1 MGQNIGIVF
10 FSRVHTSVDERNG
23 EIRARVVLQPFV
35 IEEGLGIFHGFQT
48 NEAPLANIMD
58 LLAVQGQQLDRLY
71 CLVTPQCISSE
82 EWSGGED
89 RGLHVIDGDAS
100 TPYVSQFAF
109 WCARMKELR
118 PMLAD
123 VEIIPIPLK
132 YREDALVEDI
142 EGQIA
147 SLAARIKGDAGVS
160 CEWSDCHIY
169 ADITGGPRY
178 VNMMMTSVLQFLQY
192 DGMRVEKMIY
202 ADNRTLSRQSRI
214 YDVRAVGDIYKLV
227 AGADAF
233 VSYGSSRAIEEYF
246 CYDPD
251 TDEAETAIGSERKTV
266 LRAMRAFS
274 DAIQICQTKKIPST
288 LLTLSTALQAF
299 SEMSEEV
306 RMIED
311 RIFMQLIDT
320 IRAGYGE
327 LLDVPQSRAQHYAAI
342 IRWCVDKGLLQQA
355 MTLATEWIPVILIE
369 RQIVY
374 PTPALHSFAEAAV
387 GRMHPNWEQNFIINP
402 TDYQNRAY
410 EKRKAEAVKV
420 LKRAV
425 EEGRVPSDAPP
436 ILRTIQRVH
445 QLFLR
450 ILGNSN
456 RADAF
461 AKAPEEV
468 KEIYRLV
475 CDQLN
480 SSNRTT
486 AQWTIK
492 SLLYNRKARDTIC
505 GQICKKDG
513 IFVRRLLHM
522 DPPQT
527 EAGKTSKWA
536 TRRAEWDHMMHTQGL
551 VQTDTDVE
559 LMMDCLQAHFELREQ
574 RNQINHATEKNDK
587 SRKEVIALVSRCLAS
602 VDAAVASLHSG
613 KE

>member
-10 FSRVHTSVDERNG
+10 FSRVHTSVDERSG
-23 EIRARVVLQPFV
+23 AIRARVASQPFV
-35 IEEGLGIFHGFQT
+35 MEEGLGIFHGFQT

-58 LLAVQGQQLDRLY
+58 LLSAQGQQLDRLY

-100 TPYVSQFAF
+100 TSYVSQFAF

-118 PMLAD
+118 PMFAD

-147 SLAARIKGDAGVS
+147 SLAARIKGDAGVPR
-160 CEWSDCHIY
+160 EWHDCHIY

-251 TDEAETAIGSERKTV
+251 TDEAEMAIGSERRNV

-288 LLTLSTALQAF
+288 LLALSKALQAF
-299 SEMSEEV
+299 SEMSEEM
-306 RMIED
+306 RAIED

-355 MTLATEWIPVILIE
+355 MTLTTEWIPVILIE
-369 RQIVY
+369 WRIVY
-374 PTPALHSFAEAAV
+374 PTPELRSFAEAAV
-387 GRMHPNWEQNFIINP
+387 DRMHPNWEQNFIIKP
-402 TDYQNRAY
+402 TDYQNLVY
-410 EKRKAEAVKV
+410 ENRKAEAVSV

-425 EEGRVPSDAPP
+425 KEGSIPSDAPP

-445 QLFLR
+445 QLFPR
-450 ILGNSN
+450 ILGGSN

-468 KEIYRLV
+468 QEIYRLV

-480 SSNRTT
+480 TGKGKKGG
-486 AQWTIK
+486 WTIQ
-492 SLLYNRKARDTIC
+492 SLLHDRGAHNIIC
-505 GQICKKDG
+505 NQICKKDG

-527 EAGKTSKWA
+527 EAGKASKWA
-536 TRRAEWDHMMHTQGL
+536 ARRAEWEHMMHTQEL

-559 LMMDCLQAHFELREQ
+559 LMMDCVHAHFDLREQ
-574 RNQINHATEKNDK
+574 RNQINHATEKNDT

-602 VDAAVASLHSG
+602 VDAAMTPLHSG

>member
-10 FSRVHTSVDERNG
+10 FSRVHTSVDERSG
-23 EIRARVVLQPFV
+23 EIRARVVLHPFV
-35 IEEGLGIFHGFQT
+35 MEEGLGIFHGFQT

-100 TPYVSQFAF
+100 TSYVSQFAF

-160 CEWSDCHIY
+160 REWSDCHIY

-306 RMIED
+306 RTIED

-369 RQIVY
+369 WRIVY
-374 PTPALHSFAEAAV
+374 PTPALRSFAEAAV
-387 GRMHPNWEQNFIINP
+387 DRMHPNWEQNFIIKP
-402 TDYQNRAY
+402 TDYQNLVY
-410 EKRKAEAVKV
+410 ENRKAEVVSV

-425 EEGRVPSDAPP
+425 KEGSIPSDAPP

-445 QLFLR
+445 QLFPR
-450 ILGNSN
+450 ILGGSN

-468 KEIYRLV
+468 QEIYRLV

-480 SSNRTT
+480 AGNGKKGG
-486 AQWTIK
+486 WTIQ
-492 SLLYNRKARDTIC
+492 SLLYGGGARNTIC
-505 GQICKKDG
+505 DQICKKDG
-513 IFVRRLLHM
+513 IFVRRLLSM
-522 DPPQT
+522 DAPQT
-527 EAGKTSKWA
+527 EAGKASKWA
-536 TRRAEWDHMMHTQGL
+536 ARRAEWEHMMHTQGL
-551 VQTDTDVE
+551 VRTDTDVE
-559 LMMDCLQAHFELREQ
+559 LMMDCIQAHFDLREQ

-602 VDAAVASLHSG
+602 VDAAVVSLHSG

>member
-1 MGQNIGIVF
+1 MF
-10 FSRVHTSVDERNG
+10 
-23 EIRARVVLQPFV
+23 
-35 IEEGLGIFHGFQT
+35 
-48 NEAPLANIMD
+48 
-58 LLAVQGQQLDRLY
+58 
-71 CLVTPQCISSE
+71 
-82 EWSGGED
+82 
-89 RGLHVIDGDAS
+89 
-100 TPYVSQFAF
+100 
-109 WCARMKELR
+109 
-118 PMLAD
+118 AD

-147 SLAARIKGDAGVS
+147 SLAARIKGDAGVPR
-160 CEWSDCHIY
+160 EWHDCHIY

-251 TDEAETAIGSERKTV
+251 TDEAEMAIGSERRNV

-288 LLTLSTALQAF
+288 LLALSKALQAF
-299 SEMSEEV
+299 SEMSEEM
-306 RMIED
+306 RAIED

-369 RQIVY
+369 WRIVY
-374 PTPALHSFAEAAV
+374 PTPELRSFAEAAV
-387 GRMHPNWEQNFIINP
+387 DRMHPNWEQNFIIKP
-402 TDYQNRAY
+402 TDYQNLVY
-410 EKRKAEAVKV
+410 ENRKAEAVSV

-425 EEGRVPSDAPP
+425 KEGSIPSDAPP

-445 QLFLR
+445 QLFPR
-450 ILGNSN
+450 ILGGSN

-468 KEIYRLV
+468 QEIYRLV

-480 SSNRTT
+480 TGKGKKGG
-486 AQWTIK
+486 WTIQ
-492 SLLYNRKARDTIC
+492 SLLHDRGAHNIIC
-505 GQICKKDG
+505 NQICKKDG

-527 EAGKTSKWA
+527 EAGKASKWA
-536 TRRAEWDHMMHTQGL
+536 ARRAEWEHMMHTQEL

-559 LMMDCLQAHFELREQ
+559 LMMDCVHAHFDLREQ
-574 RNQINHATEKNDK
+574 RNQINHATEKNDT

-602 VDAAVASLHSG
+602 VDAAMTPLHSG

>member
-10 FSRVHTSVDERNG
+10 FSRVHTSVDERSG
-23 EIRARVVLQPFV
+23 AIRARVASQPFV
-35 IEEGLGIFHGFQT
+35 MEEGLGIFHGFQT

-58 LLAVQGQQLDRLY
+58 LLSAQGQQLDRLY

-100 TPYVSQFAF
+100 TSYVSQFAF

-118 PMLAD
+118 PMFAD

-147 SLAARIKGDAGVS
+147 SLAARIKGDAGVPR
-160 CEWSDCHIY
+160 EWHDCHIY

-251 TDEAETAIGSERKTV
+251 TDEAEMAIGSERRNV

-288 LLTLSTALQAF
+288 LLALSKALQAF
-299 SEMSEEV
+299 SEMSEEM
-306 RMIED
+306 RAIED

-355 MTLATEWIPVILIE
+355 MTLATEWIPAILIE
-369 RQIVY
+369 WRIVY
-374 PTPALHSFAEAAV
+374 PTPELRSFAEAAV
-387 GRMHPNWEQNFIINP
+387 DRMHPNWEQNFIIKP
-402 TDYQNRAY
+402 TDYQNLVY
-410 EKRKAEAVKV
+410 ENRKAEAVSV

-425 EEGRVPSDAPP
+425 KEGSIPSDAPP

-445 QLFLR
+445 QLFPR
-450 ILGNSN
+450 ILGGSN

-468 KEIYRLV
+468 QEIYRLV

-480 SSNRTT
+480 TGKGKKGG
-486 AQWTIK
+486 WTIQ
-492 SLLYNRKARDTIC
+492 SLLHDRGAHNIIC
-505 GQICKKDG
+505 NQICKKDG

-527 EAGKTSKWA
+527 EAGKASKWA
-536 TRRAEWDHMMHTQGL
+536 ARRAEWEHMMHTQEL

-559 LMMDCLQAHFELREQ
+559 LMMDCVHAHFDLREQ
-574 RNQINHATEKNDK
+574 RNQINHATEKNDT

-602 VDAAVASLHSG
+602 VDAAMTPLHSG

>member
-10 FSRVHTSVDERNG
+10 FSRVHTSVDERSG
-23 EIRARVVLQPFV
+23 AIRARVASQPFV
-35 IEEGLGIFHGFQT
+35 MEEGLGIFHGFQT

-58 LLAVQGQQLDRLY
+58 LLSAQGQQLDRLY

-100 TPYVSQFAF
+100 TSYVSQFAF

-118 PMLAD
+118 PMFAD

-147 SLAARIKGDAGVS
+147 SLAARIKGDAGVPR
-160 CEWSDCHIY
+160 EWHDCHIY

-251 TDEAETAIGSERKTV
+251 TDEAEMAIGSERRNV

-288 LLTLSTALQAF
+288 LLALSKALQAF
-299 SEMSEEV
+299 SEMSEEM
-306 RMIED
+306 RAIED

-369 RQIVY
+369 WRIVY
-374 PTPALHSFAEAAV
+374 PTPELRSFAEAAV
-387 GRMHPNWEQNFIINP
+387 DRMHPNWEQNFIIKP
-402 TDYQNRAY
+402 TDYQNLVY
-410 EKRKAEAVKV
+410 ENRKAEAVSV

-425 EEGRVPSDAPP
+425 KEGSIPSDAPP

-445 QLFLR
+445 QLFPR
-450 ILGNSN
+450 ILGGSN

-468 KEIYRLV
+468 QEIYRLV

-480 SSNRTT
+480 TGKGKKGG
-486 AQWTIK
+486 WTIQ
-492 SLLYNRKARDTIC
+492 SLLHDRGAHNIIC
-505 GQICKKDG
+505 NQICKKDG

-527 EAGKTSKWA
+527 EAGKASKWA
-536 TRRAEWDHMMHTQGL
+536 ARRAEWEHMMHTQEL

-559 LMMDCLQAHFELREQ
+559 LMMDCVHAHFDLREQ
-574 RNQINHATEKNDK
+574 RNQINHATEKNDT

-602 VDAAVASLHSG
+602 VDAAMTPLHSG

>member
-10 FSRVHTSVDERNG
+10 FSRVHTSVDERSG
-23 EIRARVVLQPFV
+23 AIRARVASQPFV
-35 IEEGLGIFHGFQT
+35 MEEGLGIFHGFQT

-58 LLAVQGQQLDRLY
+58 LLSAQGQQLDRLY

-100 TPYVSQFAF
+100 TSYVSQFAF

-118 PMLAD
+118 PMFAD

-147 SLAARIKGDAGVS
+147 SLAARIKGDAGVPR
-160 CEWSDCHIY
+160 EWHDCHIY

-233 VSYGSSRAIEEYF
+233 VSDGSSRAIEEYF

-251 TDEAETAIGSERKTV
+251 TDEAEMAIGSERRNV

-288 LLTLSTALQAF
+288 LLALSKALQAF
-299 SEMSEEV
+299 SEMSEEM
-306 RMIED
+306 RAIED

-369 RQIVY
+369 WRIVY
-374 PTPALHSFAEAAV
+374 PTPELRSFAEAAV
-387 GRMHPNWEQNFIINP
+387 DRMHPNWEQNFIIKP
-402 TDYQNRAY
+402 TDYQNLVY
-410 EKRKAEAVKV
+410 ENRKAEAVSV

-425 EEGRVPSDAPP
+425 KEGSIPSDAPP

-445 QLFLR
+445 QLFPR
-450 ILGNSN
+450 ILGGSN

-468 KEIYRLV
+468 QEIYRLV

-480 SSNRTT
+480 TGKGKKGG
-486 AQWTIK
+486 WTIQ
-492 SLLYNRKARDTIC
+492 SLLHDRGAHNIIC
-505 GQICKKDG
+505 NQICKKDG

-527 EAGKTSKWA
+527 EAGKASKWA
-536 TRRAEWDHMMHTQGL
+536 ARRAEWEHMMHTQEL

-559 LMMDCLQAHFELREQ
+559 LMMDCVHAHFDLREQ
-574 RNQINHATEKNDK
+574 RNQINHATEKNDT

-602 VDAAVASLHSG
+602 VDAAMTPLHSG

>member
-10 FSRVHTSVDERNG
+10 FSRVHTSVDERSG
-23 EIRARVVLQPFV
+23 VIRARVASQPFV
-35 IEEGLGIFHGFQT
+35 MEEGLGIFHGFQT

-58 LLAVQGQQLDRLY
+58 LLSAQGQQLDRLY

-118 PMLAD
+118 PMFAD

-147 SLAARIKGDAGVS
+147 SLAARVKGDAGVPH
-160 CEWSDCHIY
+160 EWSDCHIY

-251 TDEAETAIGSERKTV
+251 TEEAEMAIGSERRNV

-288 LLTLSTALQAF
+288 LLALNKALQAF
-299 SEMSEEV
+299 SEMSEEM
-306 RMIED
+306 RAIED

-369 RQIVY
+369 WRIVY
-374 PTPALHSFAEAAV
+374 PTPALRSFAEAAV
-387 GRMHPNWEQNFIINP
+387 DRMHPNWEQNFIIKP
-402 TDYQNRAY
+402 TDYRNLAY
-410 EKRKAEAVKV
+410 KNRKAEAVSV
-420 LKRAV
+420 SKRAV
-425 EEGRVPSDAPP
+425 KEGSIPSDAPP

-445 QLFLR
+445 QLFPC
-450 ILGNSN
+450 ILDGSN

-468 KEIYRLV
+468 QEIYRLV

-480 SSNRTT
+480 AGNGKKGG
-486 AQWTIK
+486 WTIQ
-492 SLLYNRKARDTIC
+492 SLLHDGGARNTIC
-505 GQICKKDG
+505 AQICKKDG

-527 EAGKTSKWA
+527 EAGKASKWA
-536 TRRAEWDHMMHTQGL
+536 ACRAEWDHMMHTQRL
-551 VQTDTDVE
+551 VRTDTDVE
-559 LMMDCLQAHFELREQ
+559 LMMDCIHAHFDLREQ
-574 RNQINHATEKNDK
+574 RNQINHATEKNDT

-602 VDAAVASLHSG
+602 VDAAVAPLHSG

>member
-10 FSRVHTSVDERNG
+10 FSRVHTSVDERSG
-23 EIRARVVLQPFV
+23 AIRARVASQPFV
-35 IEEGLGIFHGFQT
+35 MEEGLGIFHGFQT

-58 LLAVQGQQLDRLY
+58 LLSAQGQQLERLY

-100 TPYVSQFAF
+100 TSYVSQFAF

-118 PMLAD
+118 PMFAD

-147 SLAARIKGDAGVS
+147 SLAARIKGDAGVPR
-160 CEWSDCHIY
+160 EWHDCHIY

-251 TDEAETAIGSERKTV
+251 TDEAEMAIGSERRNV

-288 LLTLSTALQAF
+288 LLALSKALQAF
-299 SEMSEEV
+299 SEMSEEM
-306 RMIED
+306 RAIED

-369 RQIVY
+369 WRIVY
-374 PTPALHSFAEAAV
+374 PTPELRSFAEAAV
-387 GRMHPNWEQNFIINP
+387 DRMHPNWEQNFIIKP
-402 TDYQNRAY
+402 TDYQNLVY
-410 EKRKAEAVKV
+410 ENRKAEAVSV

-425 EEGRVPSDAPP
+425 KEGSIPSDAPP

-445 QLFLR
+445 QLFPR
-450 ILGNSN
+450 ILGGSN

-468 KEIYRLV
+468 QEIYRLV

-480 SSNRTT
+480 TGKGKKGG
-486 AQWTIK
+486 WTIQ
-492 SLLYNRKARDTIC
+492 SLLHDRGAHNIIC
-505 GQICKKDG
+505 NQICKKDG

-527 EAGKTSKWA
+527 EAGKASKWA
-536 TRRAEWDHMMHTQGL
+536 ARRAEWEHMMHTQEL

-559 LMMDCLQAHFELREQ
+559 LMMDCVHAHFDLREQ
-574 RNQINHATEKNDK
+574 RNQINHATEKNDT

-602 VDAAVASLHSG
+602 VDAAMTPLHSG